1 MPDNRLEYI
10 IWKSLIY
17 YRSMWLITFCRLKLS
32 VIQRK
37 KIKEIIA
44 DISYSCGATTDDLLL
59 PETLAGMHGYLYIRT
74 HDCSDPIEK
83 FTFLRTRMIHCVY
96 TVVAQTLIILLFP
109 MKTVFMICVWDCFYD
124 MWWRLFLLKT
134 GWRLF
139 SSLLCWLF
147 YNGHRILKQ
156 TSK

>member
-1 MPDNRLEYI
+1 MEYI

-83 FTFLRTRMIHCVY
+83 NYFSANKDDPLCIHCGS
-96 TVVAQTLIILLFP
+96 TNLDNLTIP
-109 MKTVFMICVWDCFYD
+109 DEDCFYD
-124 MWWRLFLLKT
+124 MCLRLFLWYVMKT
-134 GWRLF
+134 VFTEDWMKTVF
-139 SSLLCWLF
+139 
-147 YNGHRILKQ
+147 ILIVLTVLQWTQDIK
-156 TSK
+156 TN